1 MADRVEDSPVTR
13 HATWVGLRTLRQRPK
28 IVDHRSN
35 GDPIFEVRSV
45 RLVLRGNADHF
56 NRLAECSKCG
66 REVPGAPVLAPP
78 DLDRPTNSV
87 ICKDCVRAAAVSAP
101 WQPAGPRLESPALD
115 PAPATP
121 VTPEPAAVAAPAVD
135 DLRLAAVEAQLES
148 ALSRLT
154 ELASVQAAESFDR
167 RRGDEATEERVRE
180 ALAQGLVDVRAET
193 GASAAALQR
202 LAALEAHVQ
211 QSFASVAELVA
222 GQRNELA
229 AMRAAM
235 VEVRTQIRQLAE
247 SSRAVDGMHQELG
260 RRLVDAEARLAAQP
274 TVDQLS
280 EVVDQRIAAAQVGLV
295 RSVDAQQAELQ
306 VAQAID
312 EMRQARDHLQQRL
325 DSLVQQALEA
335 EMRINALAS
344 SADAGAGQLHTLE
357 QRIREAVNRFDT
369 SVQER
374 TREVAAWTVDN
385 GAAASVGD
393 DPGGDLVDALERQ
406 LQRAEG
412 RLAHVAQYGSQSE

>member
-1 MADRVEDSPVTR
+1 
-13 HATWVGLRTLRQRPK
+13 
-28 IVDHRSN
+28 
-35 GDPIFEVRSV
+35 
-45 RLVLRGNADHF
+45 
-56 NRLAECSKCG
+56 
-66 REVPGAPVLAPP
+66 
-78 DLDRPTNSV
+78 
-87 ICKDCVRAAAVSAP
+87 
-101 WQPAGPRLESPALD
+101 
-115 PAPATP
+115 
-121 VTPEPAAVAAPAVD
+121 
-135 DLRLAAVEAQLES
+135 
-148 ALSRLT
+148 
-154 ELASVQAAESFDR
+154 
-167 RRGDEATEERVRE
+167 
-180 ALAQGLVDVRAET
+180 
-193 GASAAALQR
+193 
-202 LAALEAHVQ
+202 
-211 QSFASVAELVA
+211 
-222 GQRNELA
+222 
-229 AMRAAM
+229 
-235 VEVRTQIRQLAE
+235 
-247 SSRAVDGMHQELG
+247 MHQELG

>member
-1 MADRVEDSPVTR
+1 MPEPVDESSVTR

-28 IVDHRSN
+28 IVDHRSS
-35 GDPIFEVRSV
+35 GEPIFEVRSV
-45 RLVLRGNADHF
+45 RLVLRGNVDHF

-101 WQPAGPRLESPALD
+101 WQPAGPRVTAPTAD
-115 PAPATP
+115 PTPEAPT
-121 VTPEPAAVAAPAVD
+121 TPEPAAVAAPGVD
-135 DLRLAAVEAQLES
+135 DPRLAAVEGQVEL
-148 ALSRLT
+148 ALTRLA

-167 RRGDEATEERVRE
+167 RRGQEATEARLHE
-180 ALAQGLVDVRAET
+180 ALAQGLLDVRAEI
-193 GASAAALQR
+193 GASAAGLQR

-211 QSFASVAELVA
+211 QSFASAAELVA

-229 AMRAAM
+229 AMRAAL
-235 VEVRTQIRQLAE
+235 VELRTQVDQLAE
-247 SSRAVDGMHQELG
+247 SSRAVDGAHQELG
-260 RRLVDAEARLAAQP
+260 RRLVDAEARLATQP
-274 TVDQLS
+274 TIEQLS
-280 EVVDQRIAAAQVGLV
+280 EAVDQRVAAAEVALM
-295 RSVDAQQAELQ
+295 RSVDAQQTELH
-306 VAQAID
+306 VAQAVD

-325 DSLVQQALEA
+325 DSLVQQALES

-344 SADAGAGQLHTLE
+344 SADAGAGYLHTLE
-357 QRIREAVNRFDT
+357 QRIRQAEDRFDT
-369 SVQER
+369 LVQAR
-374 TREVAAWTVDN
+374 TRELAASSVDH
-385 GAAASVGD
+385 GAAGSAAD

-412 RLAHVAQYGSQSE
+412 RLAHVALYGSESG